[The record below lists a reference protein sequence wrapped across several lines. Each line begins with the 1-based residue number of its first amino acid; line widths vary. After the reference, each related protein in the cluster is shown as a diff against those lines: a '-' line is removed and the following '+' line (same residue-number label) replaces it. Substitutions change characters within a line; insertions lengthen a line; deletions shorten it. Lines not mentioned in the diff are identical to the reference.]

1 MNSDAEDRLAL
12 RELYDAYQLAI
23 DTHEA
28 GPWVELFTSDGVY
41 ESPFGAATGT
51 DELVA
56 AISQRHSSGITVGK
70 RHLLGPVSV
79 TVDGNSATGHGTY
92 FILEAE
98 ASAGV
103 VASGTYRDQF
113 VRNAEG
119 WRIARRVQTI
129 DPSFPLGG

>member
-1 MNSDAEDRLAL
+1 MKSDAEDRLAL

-41 ESPFGAATGT
+41 ESPFGSAAGR
-51 DELVA
+51 DELIA
-56 AISQRHSSGITVGK
+56 AISQWHSSGITAGK

-79 TVDGNSATGHGTY
+79 TIDGDSATGHATY
-92 FILEAE
+92 FILEVE
-98 ASAGV
+98 NSAGV
-103 VASGTYRDQF
+103 VASGTYEDRF
-113 VRNAEG
+113 VRSPEG

-129 DPSFPLGG
+129 DPSFPLGD